1 MSPPGART
9 PCAVSR
15 RPLTALPPS
24 LATVPQGDGRREDP
38 QRSPGS
44 DRRAGPID
52 AQVLAGR
59 ALGRGGTRPP
69 SLGPGRGPHTRRRPP
84 PGDVQ
89 KDVDQVQGPSN
100 LLERVRS
107 PGAVNRGRQ
116 ERGAQVPRPAS
127 SSPARAGE
135 VDGDQGDGVSAPPR
149 LPPSPICPTAT
160 GVSSTRAPQLTED
173 RFSDA
178 RVATH
183 LFRVRALLM
192 L

>member
-24 LATVPQGDGRREDP
+24 LATVPQAMGGGRTLSAAP
-38 QRSPGS
+38 
-44 DRRAGPID
+44 APID

-160 GVSSTRAPQLTED
+160 GLSSTRAPQLTED